1 MVSDFDGLF
10 FQALGIKPKVVRAPK
25 QPQLDQ
31 REMAQLM
38 SKDAEEGGDEEARDR
53 EAERIKG
60 LGYSVYAALPA
71 HTLHPLLR
79 PKLLDS
85 N

>member
-1 MVSDFDGLF
+1 
-10 FQALGIKPKVVRAPK
+10 VRAPK

-71 HTLHPLLR
+71 HTCFLRHPLLR